1 MDNEKLIALLMENHD
16 RRRLVTQMAASITVA
31 AVVHDK
37 SEDEILNIMNMLIK
51 AEIENHREVTEKF
64 VKLNR
69 ELNKL
74 FDDFIDNR

>member
-16 RRRLVTQMAASITVA
+16 CRRLVTQMAASITAA

-51 AEIENHREVTEKF
+51 AEIENHREVIENF
-64 VKLNR
+64 VKLNQ